1 MCLIRRW
8 LAELTLPDIFLAKV
22 QGISIDRYISNLS
35 NIPYQT
41 YLATGA
47 VTVEIP
53 SLGIKIPVV
62 GLNRMKYGD
71 KIIIHAYGQKYT
83 FAVQTNAVVD
93 SGNSNV
99 MRHEDKPWLTLMTC
113 KDYDEKTGTYRN
125 RVVVRAALVSVDSE

>member
-22 QGISIDRYISNLS
+22 QAISIDRHISNLS

-41 YLATGA
+41 YLATGD

-62 GLNRMKYGD
+62 GVPKKNG
-71 KIIIHAYGQKYT
+71 T
-83 FAVQTNAVVD
+83 W
-93 SGNSNV
+93 NV
-99 MRHEDKPWLTLMTC
+99 SWL
-113 KDYDEKTGTYRN
+113 GTR
-125 RVVVRAALVSVDSE
+125 RAGWWEAPFRPGTAIAF